1 MLKVD
6 EGCVLLLKKRPGQS
20 PSIFVADPTQQ
31 LSQIV
36 VEWEGDELG
45 KRQWAVALPGGG
57 LAGKSLQ
64 VE

>member
-1 MLKVD
+1 
-6 EGCVLLLKKRPGQS
+6 VLLLKKRPGQS
-20 PSIFVADPTQQ
+20 PSIFEADPTQQ

-36 VEWEGDELG
+36 VEWEGGELG